1 MRPRCSFR
9 TAPVDASRISAQT
22 PRPPNPTPAQPS
34 PACLPCLPCPAQPSP
49 AQPTRPRPNRYF
61 AANSLLQLA
70 GRRESQQHFTPFSG
84 RPKNHIHL
92 TIHFPAGPE
101 PTSIFGPPANI
112 HFTSI
117 LLGKMDVKWML
128 AGGWGSENGANIHF
142 TSILPSK
149 MDVKWML
156 AGGPKMDV
164 GFRARRKMD
173 VGFRAPPNN
182 GLQNGCGIY
191 AGRATWM
198 QNGCWDSRLTA
209 KWV

>member
-22 PRPPNPTPAQPS
+22 PRPPNPTPPHPTPAQPS
-34 PACLPCLPCPAQPSP
+34 LPCLPCLPCPTQPSPAQPSP
-49 AQPTRPRPNRYF
+49 ARPTRPRPNRYF

-70 GRRESQQHFTPFSG
+70 GRRESQQPLNVNVAGRRESHIHFTPFSG

-101 PTSIFGPPANI
+101 TNI
-112 HFTSI
+112 HFRTPSQHPFY
-117 LLGKMDVKWML
+117 
-128 AGGWGSENGANIHF
+128 IHF
-142 TSILPSK
+142 TRQNGCK
-149 MDVKWML
+149 RDVGW
-156 AGGPKMDV
+156 GPKMDV

-198 QNGCWDSRLTA
+198 QNGCWDSRLPA
-209 KWV
+209 KWA

>member
-1 MRPRCSFR
+1 MNAATVFFSYCACRCKPDLC
-9 TAPVDASRISAQT
+9 TN
-22 PRPPNPTPAQPS
+22 PPPTKPHPTPP
-34 PACLPCLPCPAQPSP
+34 PP
-49 AQPTRPRPNRYF
+49 
-61 AANSLLQLA
+61 
-70 GRRESQQHFTPFSG
+70 GRRESQQPLNVNVAGRRESHIHFTPFSG

-101 PTSIFGPPANI
+101 TNIQFRTPSQHPFYI
-112 HFTSI
+112 HFTRQN
-117 LLGKMDVKWML
+117 GCKMDV
-128 AGGWGSENGANIHF
+128 GW
-142 TSILPSK
+142 
-149 MDVKWML
+149 
-156 AGGPKMDV
+156 GPKMDV

-198 QNGCWDSRLTA
+198 QNGCWDSRLPA